1 MEGWEKFWNQLVG
14 VQSTPELWMLILSW
28 SIAIAA
34 VFTPAW
40 VVSRNLITVVHEGGH
55 AVMGLLWGRRIAGI
69 KLHSDTSGVTVS
81 KGKPYG
87 LGMIFTAAAGYT
99 APAFLGLGVQ
109 YLVSQGRI
117 FLGIVI
123 LGILLLGIF
132 LSVRNFWG
140 LFVTIPLLFG
150 FYFLLQFEESLQTL
164 LLLMIAT
171 FLIVASLKPIIE
183 LQIQRM
189 RGEAE
194 GSDADQLQKLTL
206 IIPASLWVLIFFIVS
221 LAANVLA
228 IWLQIAAFTQ

>member
-1 MEGWEKFWNQLVG
+1 MESLEDFWGQLIG
-14 VQSTPELWMLILSW
+14 VQSRPEPWMLFLAW
-28 SIAIAA
+28 GVALLA

-40 VVSRNLITVVHEGGH
+40 SVTRNLITVVHEGGH
-55 AVMGLLWGRRIAGI
+55 AVTALFWGRRVSGI

-87 LGMIFTAAAGYT
+87 LGMIFTALAGYT
-99 APAFLGLGVQ
+99 APAILGLGIQ
-109 YLVSQGRI
+109 YLVSEGRI
-117 FLGIVI
+117 FLGVVI
-123 LGILLLGIF
+123 LAVLLLGIF
-132 LSVRNFWG
+132 LSIRNFWG
-140 LFVTIPLLFG
+140 LIVTVPLLFA
-150 FYFLLQFEESLQTL
+150 FYFILQFDQHLQTL

-171 FLIVASLKPIIE
+171 FLIVASIKPIIE

-206 IIPASLWVLIFFIVS
+206 IIPAVLWVLIFLLVS

-228 IWLQIAAFTQ
+228 VWLQLATFS